1 MASRVLLALALAA
14 PAAAECPNACSGH
27 GTCGAFDECHCYP
40 NWQEADCSGR
50 TCPFAL
56 AHVDSPKGDLDGSAD
71 ALSGTSSVVITE
83 STVYPYGTT
92 EQYPL
97 MVDTFGREL
106 KNTAHAYAE
115 CGNKGICDRKSG
127 ECECFPGYEGA
138 GCQRASC
145 PDPTCSGHGTCMSAK
160 DLATADFDNVYRLW
174 DKDVSMGCKCEP
186 GYSGPSCADK
196 MCKYGVDPLYDDDE
210 MMSIRVPT
218 ARIVMTFDNSSAT
231 TEPEDAATLDYNPD
245 RASTAKIEG
254 TYAIKFYDVFGE
266 DYETA
271 PILVSAGCDDIVSS
285 LESLPNT
292 VVPANSV
299 RCTDLGDYPD
309 TASPDAAS
317 YVTYDLL
324 FEENPGDLKPVEVNA
339 YLDGGRPTVYV
350 VDGKANETAMDFDV
364 DIAVYPNYHGISGE
378 FVDYFSEYCHGVT
391 ATISEFTGGATFP
404 TKSDKAY
411 FGELTDMTVAEKKLL
426 KKCLGDA
433 DGDSDN
439 NKEVYDWDYG
449 SWNTTYHPHIVK
461 VAPHPTSGLAPKED
475 VYDAGKFMLMYFEDA
490 DDTATGGA
498 PGGTFFTSGYKSAD
512 DVADRDYIIF
522 TTDGVATIIANGTD
536 GHFGTGTGGSTDY
549 DHNPVTAYFEKG
561 TSVVYTS
568 QDVSCYSGMMHGVQ
582 SYPWAGG
589 ASNENAAYSQTSAK
603 YDTLNTCLEKGDFVF
618 LFSNKI
624 TTMGQGDAQGLAD
637 SKMSVGNMYE
647 IVKIGVNPT
656 SSSTYAVED
665 RFYFVVDKVINYDG
679 SEVAARALVAT
690 AAAGTA
696 AVSSV
701 IDADY
706 TDDDLRETPSEQM
719 IGLQSIVKF
728 APASTGTY
736 EYVSQCSGRGLC
748 ASESGLC
755 ECFTGYTND
764 NCDQQSALAG

>member
-174 DKDVSMGCKCEP
+174 DKDVSMGCMCEP

-218 ARIVMTFDNSSAT
+218 ARVVMSFDNSSAT
-231 TEPEDAATLDYNPD
+231 TESEDGVGYTYETKKYID
-245 RASTAKIEG
+245 G

-266 DYETA
+266 DYQTA
-271 PILVSAGCDDIVSS
+271 PLAASAGCAEVVTA
-285 LESLPNT
+285 LEELPNS
-292 VVPANSV
+292 VIPANSV
-299 RCTDLGDYPD
+299 RCFDSFDYSGDKVLFGNPTKDLGNQGF
-309 TASPDAAS
+309 
-317 YVTYDLL
+317 VTYDLL
-324 FEENPGDLKPVEVNA
+324 FEENPGDLKPMEVNA
-339 YLDGGRPTVYV
+339 YLDGARPTVYV
-350 VDGKANETAMDFDV
+350 ANANSTSKQDFDV
-364 DIAVYPNYHGISGE
+364 DIAVYPNYFGISGE
-378 FVDYFSEYCHGVT
+378 FTDYFSDYCDGVV
-391 ATISEFTGGATFP
+391 FTVADWAGGATFP
-404 TKSDKAY
+404 TTSDKA
-411 FGELTDMTVAEKKLL
+411 
-426 KKCLGDA
+426 
-433 DGDSDN
+433 DN
-439 NKEVYDWDYG
+439 NVEVYNWDYG

-461 VAPHPTSGLAPKED
+461 VAPHPTSGVSPKED
-475 VYDAGKFMLMYFEDA
+475 VYDAGKFMLMYFEDE
-490 DDTATGGA
+490 DNTATGGA
-498 PGGTFFTSGYKSAD
+498 PGGTFYSSGQS
-512 DVADRDYIIF
+512 VADRDYIVF
-522 TTDGVATIIANGTD
+522 TTDGVATLLANGTD
-536 GHFGTGTGGSTDY
+536 GHFGTGTGGFTDMN
-549 DHNPVTAYFEKG
+549 HNPVTAYFEKG
-561 TSVVYTS
+561 TDIVYTS
-568 QDVSCYSGMMHGVQ
+568 QDVSCYSGTMHGVQ

-589 ASNENAAYSQTSAK
+589 SSNENAAYSQTSAK
-603 YDTLNTCLEKGDFVF
+603 FDTLNNTCLEKGDFVF

-624 TTMGQGDAQGLAD
+624 TTFNQGDSQGEGFRTSSNAA
-637 SKMSVGNMYE
+637 GNMYK

-656 SSSTYAVED
+656 SASTYAVED

-728 APASTGTY
+728 APASTGNY

-748 ASESGLC
+748 DAGSGLC

-764 NCDQQSALAG
+764 NCDQQSALAV